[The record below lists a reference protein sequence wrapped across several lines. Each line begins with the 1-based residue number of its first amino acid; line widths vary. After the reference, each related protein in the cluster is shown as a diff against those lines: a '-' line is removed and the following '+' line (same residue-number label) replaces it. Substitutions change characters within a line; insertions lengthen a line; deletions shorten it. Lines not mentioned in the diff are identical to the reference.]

1 MCCVQYTL
9 LFLLFYSIKLERTE
23 VEPRQNTLEWA
34 IELKKELERSDR
46 ILCTTIAYWLLFCH
60 VKIKAIS

>member
-46 ILCTTIAYWLLFCH
+46 ILCKLLFCF
-60 VKIKAIS
+60 VKIKAFS